1 MNVSSIRIF
10 PFNRYKYKELSETAQ
25 RKFDNQS
32 IIRPAELSSL
42 NGRILIPSPNEPSFP
57 QNNVEIGTTWII
69 PILNLLGEIQ
79 HKIIPIDENQIVS
92 IQF

>member
-1 MNVSSIRIF
+1 SIRIF
-10 PFNRYKYKELSETAQ
+10 PFNRYKYKDLSETAQ